1 MKNLLLPLLAAL
13 ALPTAVNADQINSY
27 ETEQKSYV
35 SAMETCQRVLKEHL
49 SNDPFFKAMQIGDS
63 TYSKFNHQLV
73 CTSGSKKPKSKI
85 GYIKGSIYYQE
96 IEASTYEGETVKI
109 PSDSESQLFFATYPR
124 YENYSIRELERALK
138 R

>member
-1 MKNLLLPLLAAL
+1 MKRLLLPLLAAL
-13 ALPTAVNADQINSY
+13 ALPNVVNSYPTNNY

-35 SAMETCQRVLKEHL
+35 SAMETCQKVLKQHL
-49 SNDPFFKAMQIGDS
+49 SNDPFFKEKQIGDS
-63 TYSKFNHQLV
+63 SYRKFNHQLV

-96 IEASTYEGETVKI
+96 KEIYTSNGKTVEI